1 MKSKV
6 ILFKTSGILK
16 IVLAGTI
23 FLLFLLVLLLS
34 GVLKN
39 FYLDNYTLVEEMV
52 AETVR
57 NDPSQAFLQTTEDA
71 EVVDYIM
78 KPVIQLALFFVFYG
92 LIGIG
97 FGVLNLVFTRKYD
110 DLIGD
115 KTSKK
120 VWFVVMQFLFAVGI
134 ITNILSTVAVFVKD
148 KKKLNEDLQ

>member
-1 MKSKV
+1 MKSRV

-16 IVLAGTI
+16 IVLAGAI

-52 AETVR
+52 AETVQ
-57 NDPSQAFLQTTEDA
+57 NDPSQAFLQTMENA

-78 KPVIQLALFFVFYG
+78 KPVIQLALFLVFYG

>member
-1 MKSKV
+1 MKSRV

-16 IVLAGTI
+16 IVLAGAI

-39 FYLDNYTLVEEMV
+39 FYLDNYTLVEELV
-52 AETVR
+52 AETVQ
-57 NDPSQAFLQTTEDA
+57 NDPSQAFLQTMENA

-78 KPVIQLALFFVFYG
+78 KPVMQLALFFVFYG
-92 LIGIG
+92 LIGVG

-110 DLIGD
+110 NLIGD
-115 KTSKK
+115 RTSKK
-120 VWFVVMQFLFAVGI
+120 VWFVVMQFIFAVGI
-134 ITNILSTVAVFVKD
+134 ITNILSTVAVFLKD